1 MSSHSAVCSW
11 RCNCGANVGPMK
23 ESPIARKG
31 EALPM
36 LSLYYFVRSREFI
49 NSNWV
54 YIRDWSFGNWG
65 EESFE
70 APKEEK
76 EKLEQAY
83 IIIRRFSIG
92 PYGRI
97 EIENEPDWIGY
108 RINNK
113 IDFAVL
119 MKQVKDLLG
128 PEREDKSQ

>member
-1 MSSHSAVCSW
+1 
-11 RCNCGANVGPMK
+11 
-23 ESPIARKG
+23 
-31 EALPM
+31 M
-36 LSLYYFVRSREFI
+36 LSLYYFNKESKPGYGNLAYV
-49 NSNWV
+49 
-54 YIRDWSFGNWG
+54 RDWSFGNWG

-113 IDFAVL
+113 IDFDVL